1 MKYENLGR
9 VQLACKITWKI
20 YYYRCNANTNAQ
32 SFWLQTNR
40 VSSNKVQYYYFQ
52 IIIFLRNINTIQKK
66 YLLNIYTTTYSF

>member
-32 SFWLQTNR
+32 SF
-40 VSSNKVQYYYFQ
+40 
-52 IIIFLRNINTIQKK
+52 
-66 YLLNIYTTTYSF
+66 